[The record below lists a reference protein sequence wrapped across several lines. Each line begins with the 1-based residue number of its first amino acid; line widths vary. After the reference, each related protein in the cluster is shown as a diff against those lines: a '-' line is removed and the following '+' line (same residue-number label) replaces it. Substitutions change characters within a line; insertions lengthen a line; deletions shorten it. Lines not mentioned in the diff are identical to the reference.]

1 MLRFLQFIL
10 MEARMSGSGK
20 SGKRHFEK
28 YVVHNQK
35 LTLDREHEGIESGT
49 ELNVEN
55 SSEENGKYF
64 VHVRHPE
71 SSQLIKIPLNK
82 FQRQPVIGNAQY
94 GKYYEALVAHHIN
107 NAVQSARGNKVEGEP
122 VKEDPYKLLK
132 YREDLTSS
140 PELIRKAESKADE
153 SATEYLKLL
162 QKPEKE
168 GGRGIKL
175 TDVESVHHT
184 YEGIRHVTGNP
195 EHTKTKN
202 PHDVLLKLKGDNRFV
217 GASLKGGQ
225 ETISNNGFSSISIA
239 GKTLSPS
246 NMGDVER
253 SADEHASLFRSA
265 PRAKQREHIRMLLK
279 GNPDVPLDRVGYRN
293 NQAYAER
300 NQDSDHIRAV
310 NNPNNEFAM
319 HHVGNGVIHI
329 SMRRRGETDW
339 TGLGRIEHR
348 ISGGYHRVDGKL
360 LKRSKASEEQPTIPT
375 PVPKKTSTQDVSG
388 RIDHGHVT
396 TNAPY

>member
-20 SGKRHFEK
+20 SGARHFQK
-28 YVVHNQK
+28 YVVHGQP
-35 LTLDREHEGIESGT
+35 LTLGKDHEGIESGT

-71 SSQLIKIPLNK
+71 TSQLMKISLNRFEK
-82 FQRQPVIGNAQY
+82 RPTIGNTQY
-94 GKYYEALVAHHIN
+94 GRYYEAVVAHHIN
-107 NAVQSARGNKVEGEP
+107 NAVQSANGNEIEG
-122 VKEDPYKLLK
+122 DPYKLKK
-132 YREDLTSS
+132 YREDLISS

-184 YEGIRHVTGNP
+184 HEGIRHVTGNP

-225 ETISNNGFSSISIA
+225 ETISNNGFSSISID

-265 PRAKQREHIRMLLK
+265 PKAKQREHIRMLLK

-339 TGLGRIEHR
+339 TGLGRIAHR

-360 LKRSKASEEQPTIPT
+360 LKRSKAPEEEQPTIPT
-375 PVPKKTSTQDVSG
+375 PIPKKKPVQDVSG

-396 TNAPY
+396 TNAPF